1 VLGFGLNQAA
11 SEQAMR
17 PRDARA
23 ILFWI
28 ATSIGLFLALEATFQ
43 RWVLALLATAAYNA
57 WLLSR
62 PRMVR
67 VFRRIRGERLERSGG
82 YFTD

>member
-1 VLGFGLNQAA
+1 
-11 SEQAMR
+11 MR

-28 ATSIGLFLALEATFQ
+28 ATTLLLILALQAVAH
-43 RWVLALLATAAYNA
+43 RWVLTFILAAAYNA

-62 PRMVR
+62 PRMIR
-67 VFRRIRGERLERSGG
+67 VFRRLRGERWERTSG
-82 YFTD
+82 YFIEEDY

>member
-1 VLGFGLNQAA
+1 
-11 SEQAMR
+11 MR

-23 ILFWI
+23 LLFWI
-28 ATSIGLFLALEATFQ
+28 ATTLLLIVALQAVGR
-43 RWVLALLATAAYNA
+43 RWVLTAILVAGYNA

-67 VFRRIRGERLERSGG
+67 VLRRLRGERWERTSG
-82 YFTD
+82 YFIESDY